1 MARRQSKT
9 EAAISDGMMAFQHKF
24 VGRGPDR
31 IRTRIVEDL
40 VIVRSFGVFTPAEK
54 QLVESCEG
62 RRGAPRYRAFG
73 SGATNGA
80 STRGSRLNRRANQG
94 VSRMDEAHNERRCTA
109 GDTIKLKVVL
119 DCKANL
125 REVRVVFAH
134 RYEETMTI
142 VGRGKPYPISDR
154 ATDAAKR
161 SRVDVEITIPRGKTL
176 GIYKLD
182 RIGYETAG
190 GALGHL
196 AEDDGLVEAS
206 QIYFEV
212 VREPRYTPKLVDIDF
227 AEG

>member
-1 MARRQSKT
+1 LSRR
-9 EAAISDGMMAFQHKF
+9 INH
-24 VGRGPDR
+24 
-31 IRTRIVEDL
+31 
-40 VIVRSFGVFTPAEK
+40 
-54 QLVESCEG
+54 
-62 RRGAPRYRAFG
+62 
-73 SGATNGA
+73 
-80 STRGSRLNRRANQG
+80 G
-94 VSRMDEAHNERRCTA
+94 VSRMDEAYDERRYSA
-109 GDTIKLKVVL
+109 GDSFKLKVVL

-125 REVRVVFAH
+125 REVHVVFAH

-142 VGRGKPYPISDR
+142 VGRGKPYPLSDQ

-176 GIYKLD
+176 GIYELD

-212 VREPRYTPKLVDIDF
+212 VREPRYAPRLVDIAF